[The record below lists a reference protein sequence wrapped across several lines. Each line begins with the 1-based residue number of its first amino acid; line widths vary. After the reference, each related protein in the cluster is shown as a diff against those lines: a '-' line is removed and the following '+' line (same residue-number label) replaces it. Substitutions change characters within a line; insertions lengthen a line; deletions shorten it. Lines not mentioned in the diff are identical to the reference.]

1 MVKKAQYH
9 KDVNSLQFIDLTQLQ
24 SKLSKRFFG
33 RIWQANYTI
42 KWKRKRT
49 QIGNT
54 LLKKK
59 KYVKEI
65 ALLENKIYY

>member
-1 MVKKAQYH
+1 MVKNAQYH
-9 KDVNSLQFIDLTQLQ
+9 KDVSSLQFIDLTQLQ
-24 SKLSKRFFG
+24 SKLSKSVFG
-33 RIWQANYTI
+33 RIWQANYKI